1 MVYVNLS
8 LQRMIRIALF
18 FLTVDFF
25 KVYSI
30 GISPDYISVINVSMY
45 EEMI

>member
-8 LQRMIRIALF
+8 LQRMIRIVLF
-18 FLTVDFF
+18 VLTVDFF

-30 GISPDYISVINVSMY
+30 GISPDYISVIKGTLMQ
-45 EEMI
+45 I